1 MSFVEAPNLRKLIL
15 KHNPPLI
22 FLSKQTMVNEIL
34 VKMAKKTK
42 EKYTFKILESC
53 NSCIM
58 NFDLWMC
65 KAGMD
70 IFILIVHFLMTNESF
85 VI

>member
-1 MSFVEAPNLRKLIL
+1 
-15 KHNPPLI
+15 
-22 FLSKQTMVNEIL
+22 
-34 VKMAKKTK
+34 
-42 EKYTFKILESC
+42 
-53 NSCIM
+53 M